1 MPIYEYQ
8 CNACGQI
15 SEEIQKFS
23 DPPLTTCRH
32 CQGNL
37 SKLISHSAF
46 HLKGG
51 GWYVSEYGNKKP
63 NSATSSTPTGTE
75 APATEKKAEPA
86 VPAAA
91 PAKSDT

>member
-8 CNACGQI
+8 CDACGQI
-15 SEEIQKFS
+15 SEEIQRFS

-32 CQGNL
+32 CSGSL
-37 SKLISHSAF
+37 SKLISQSAF

-63 NSATSSTPTGTE
+63 NSAKAASEPVAAAPKPE
-75 APATEKKAEPA
+75 APAAPA
-86 VPAAA
+86 PAA
-91 PAKSDT
+91 PAPKADA

>member
-63 NSATSSTPTGTE
+63 NSATSS
-75 APATEKKAEPA
+75 APATTEPAPTEKKSESSTT
-86 VPAAA
+86 AAA
-91 PAKSDT
+91 AAKSDA

>member
-8 CNACGQI
+8 CDACGQI

-23 DPPLTTCRH
+23 DPPLATCRH
-32 CQGNL
+32 CQGKL

-51 GWYVSEYGNKKP
+51 GWYVSEYGSKKP
-63 NSATSSTPTGTE
+63 NSSTAAGEP
-75 APATEKKAEPA
+75 AATEKKAETPA
-86 VPAAA
+86 PAAA
-91 PAKSDT
+91 AAKSDA

>member
-8 CNACGQI
+8 CDACGQI

-23 DPPLTTCRH
+23 DPPLTACRH

-37 SKLISHSAF
+37 AKLISHSAF

-63 NSATSSTPTGTE
+63 NSATTAAEPAAPEKKPE
-75 APATEKKAEPA
+75 APA
-86 VPAAA
+86 AAA
-91 PAKSDT
+91 STPKSDA

>member
-15 SEEIQKFS
+15 SEALQKFS

-32 CQGNL
+32 CQGKVT
-37 SKLISHSAF
+37 KLISHSAF

-51 GWYVSEYGNKKP
+51 GWYVSEYGNRKP
-63 NSATSSTPTGTE
+63 NSATAAAEPS
-75 APATEKKAEPA
+75 ATEKKAETPA
-86 VPAAA
+86 PAAA
-91 PAKSDT
+91 AAKSDD